1 MSVFLRI
8 PAGAPRA
15 QRGVVCSVTGALS
28 LNVPAERNVHLTLTE
43 WTISVV
49 AISNNV
55 LIDANPGVLFMT
67 RYGRELRRYL
77 TRRLRNHHDAD
88 DVAQEVYIRLLKKD
102 KARDVRKPLAYLYG
116 IAAHVLADFW
126 SATRSDRLNVESEPV
141 EEWSEDPQ
149 VALPDDLAERL
160 NLQQQVEQALEQ
172 LPPTH
177 AAVLLLHKGD
187 GLSYEEVARELN
199 LSIHTVAK
207 YVTQAKSRIRQM
219 PWER

>member
-1 MSVFLRI
+1 M
-8 PAGAPRA
+8 
-15 QRGVVCSVTGALS
+15 
-28 LNVPAERNVHLTLTE
+28 
-43 WTISVV
+43 V

-55 LIDANPGVLFMT
+55 LLDANPGVLFMT

-102 KARDVRKPLAYLYG
+102 KAREVRKPLAYMYG

-126 SATRSDRLNVESEPV
+126 SATRSDRLNVESDPV
-141 EEWSEDPQ
+141 EEWSEDPE

-177 AAVLLLHKGD
+177 AAVLLLHKRD
-187 GLSYEEVARELN
+187 GLSYEEVARELD